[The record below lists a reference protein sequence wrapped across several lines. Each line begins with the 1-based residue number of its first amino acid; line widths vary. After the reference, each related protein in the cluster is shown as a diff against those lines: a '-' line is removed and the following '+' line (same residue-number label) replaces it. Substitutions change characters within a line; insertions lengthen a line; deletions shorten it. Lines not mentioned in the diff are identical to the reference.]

1 MNWGKSRSSISGRSL
16 ATVLFRDIM
25 PLPKQLLIFAAI
37 FLITA
42 FCAFAQDENAGE
54 TQEIEQ
60 IEQQTEQ
67 IQAVQAVEPARFDTP
82 ARPGEKL
89 AALGLALEGWNF
101 NSRNNF
107 AGGAALAFDVDIPYF
122 MATGISLTASHNFAD
137 IVILEPAI
145 FLRWYAFGTMLQKH
159 TGLFAQA
166 EVGPFIG
173 FEGDGLFPPM
183 VTGGL
188 RIGYRHLLDSF
199 YIEPYSR
206 FGYPYVFG
214 IGLAA
219 GVKL

>member
-1 MNWGKSRSSISGRSL
+1 MRNWRKIL
-16 ATVLFRDIM
+16 VFT
-25 PLPKQLLIFAAI
+25 AI
-37 FLITA
+37 FLITTA
-42 FCAFAQDENAGE
+42 FYAFAQDENAEETGE
-54 TQEIEQ
+54 TQETGQIIE
-60 IEQQTEQ
+60 QTEQ
-67 IQAVQAVEPARFDTP
+67 IQAVQAAEPARTSPP
-82 ARPGEKL
+82 ARQREKL

-101 NSRNNF
+101 NSRQNF

-122 MATGISLTASHNFAD
+122 MATGISLTASHNFGD
-137 IVILEPAI
+137 TIILEPAI
-145 FLRWYAFGTMLQKH
+145 FLRWYAFGVMLQKH

-188 RIGYRHLLDSF
+188 RVGYRHLLDSF